1 MNFIWPLRHSF
12 LWRIACEFLLS
23 QMDGTAFTLDQS
35 GKQTGAALVKVRVDS
50 PPQDKHTLESRAQT
64 RASGE
69 EKRPQSRYND
79 ITQLL
84 TFTPK

>member
-1 MNFIWPLRHSF
+1 
-12 LWRIACEFLLS
+12 
-23 QMDGTAFTLDQS
+23 MDGTAFTLDQS

-69 EKRPQSRYND
+69 EKRPQSRYNTTPYFYTKIRIVD
-79 ITQLL
+79 HVQLRFGNFL
-84 TFTPK
+84 KS